1 MAGDGGFVRKYV
13 QKFQTLA
20 TRTQLKQKVDDEL
33 AALVAET
40 RQQAL
45 AWKSDLSP
53 EQLLTGV
60 AGQLNLLTR
69 MSDPQDSRQSDM
81 NARIAFL
88 RTARKM
94 LLEK

>member
-1 MAGDGGFVRKYV
+1 MVGDGGFVRKYV

-20 TRTQLKQKVDDEL
+20 TRTQLKQKVDEEL

-40 RQQAL
+40 RQQAQ
-45 AWKSDLSP
+45 AWKSDLSA
-53 EQLLTGV
+53 EQLLVGI

-81 NARIAFL
+81 NARVAFL
-88 RTARKM
+88 RAARKM